1 MKIIVPLAG
10 KGTRLLPLTKRVPK
24 PLVKVAGRPVMDY
37 VMDAVRGFDV
47 EELIVITGH
56 LKEDVERYI
65 RSHYPIP
72 PRFIEQRALDGTAG
86 AIDLARP
93 YVDQDVLIIFVDTL
107 FDADLSIIRTVDADG
122 IIWAKEVEDY
132 QRFGVVVT
140 DARGYMQ
147 RDRKSTR
154 LNSSH

>member
-10 KGTRLLPLTKRVPK
+10 KGTRLLPLTRRVPK

-37 VMDAVRGFDV
+37 VMDTVKGFEV

-72 PRFIEQRALDGTAG
+72 PRFIEQRTLDGTAG
-86 AIDLARP
+86 AFIVTVAIRENRGRPQGRSSEAEYDQVAAGLAHGARLPRP
-93 YVDQDVLIIFVDTL
+93 T
-107 FDADLSIIRTVDADG
+107 
-122 IIWAKEVEDY
+122 
-132 QRFGVVVT
+132 
-140 DARGYMQ
+140 
-147 RDRKSTR
+147 
-154 LNSSH
+154 